1 VNVNKQQLA
10 RLIAAYPAATVD
22 EAMLETWMKR
32 LGRYSPSIVT
42 KTVDVLI
49 DNCRFFPSVAEFA
62 EMAESERTKE
72 KQAKSA
78 MTRKACTRCDAGWI
92 EQTEPTGT
100 MGARGEPIVN
110 TSVKPCATCLPDT
123 HQRWRSGEYEPRMG
137 GHL

>member
-1 VNVNKQQLA
+1 MSVNKQQLA

-49 DNCRFFPSVAEFA
+49 DNCRFFPSVAEFS
-62 EMAESERTKE
+62 EMAGSEQTRE
-72 KQAKSA
+72 KHAKSVGI
-78 MTRKACTRCDAGWI
+78 RSRCDRCDAGWI
-92 EQTEPTGT
+92 EETGATEVNSSGT
-100 MGARGEPIVN
+100 SYVK

-123 HQRWRSGEYEPRMG
+123 HQKWKSGEYEQRMA